1 ECPGFIFII
10 EGHIKIE
17 KIDLEGRQTSLYE
30 IGQGEIC
37 HESLSCHLSCEKLE
51 IIGYALTTTKIGIL
65 PKEVMQK
72 YLLEDI
78 EFMKYLYKNLYLKFK
93 LLISH
98 KESIIHQSIEDRL
111 LKYIH
116 GNNKEVI
123 YATHQEIALE
133 LGSSRE
139 VISRKLKKL
148 EGEGVVELG
157 RGKIKV
163 IKSRELH
170 K

>member
-1 ECPGFIFII
+1 MKNKLLEEIYKAYPILQSVDEKNKKVIGEQFRFKTIERGEYLRGEECPGFIFII

-123 YATHQEIALE
+123 YA
-133 LGSSRE
+133 
-139 VISRKLKKL
+139 
-148 EGEGVVELG
+148 
-157 RGKIKV
+157 
-163 IKSRELH
+163 
-170 K
+170 